1 MTEISMDNNPDPE
14 TNPIE
19 PHTETSEPAK
29 STSNVIEKHHS
40 RTLLRV
46 SLETYWRRKKWAL
59 PITVLAVLIIVLL
72 VPFTRYK
79 VLGMFL
85 KETVSFSV
93 IDSTTGTPISGTLLQ
108 FGKTTATTSANGKT
122 TMKLPVGDNTL
133 MVSKQYYMSAAAKIF
148 TSLTKSHNSVVV
160 RLVAIGRQVPI
171 VVINKITGKPVA
183 NAELKV
189 LNTEAKTDKNGKE
202 TIVLP
207 EDKVTQYGAVSANG
221 YNQAAVTV
229 QITSLAEAAN
239 TYSLTPTGSVY
250 FLSNLSGKIDVV
262 KSDLDGTNRRTV
274 LPGTGFENQSNTTLL
289 ASRDWKFLALYTQR
303 KATGNPEIDLID
315 TGTDT
320 MSNID
325 EGNAN
330 FTLVGWDDDSFIYQ
344 VDRNGVPAW
353 QNGQQALKSFS
364 APAKKITVL
373 VQTTGSG
380 TGPGDYISDRF
391 GSAYILNG
399 KVVYS
404 LNWFTGNCYYSD
416 PLSSKQATINSIN
429 PDGSGAMTI
438 KGFSPFSGNTWCN
451 LSTSITPYDKANSL
465 AIVFPPSDAKST
477 FYEYKAGKDTLAT
490 DISAQNF
497 YANNYPTYLLSPSG
511 NNTFWS
517 VYTDG
522 KNSLKVGDKNGQ
534 NAKIIANES
543 DYSPYGWFTDGY
555 LIVQKSGSELYIMS
569 SDGTSQPFKITNY
582 YKPQGSYR
590 GYGGGYGGL

>member
-40 RTLLRV
+40 RKLLRV

-183 NAELKV
+183 N
-189 LNTEAKTDKNGKE
+189 
-202 TIVLP
+202 
-207 EDKVTQYGAVSANG
+207 
-221 YNQAAVTV
+221 AAVTV

-451 LSTSITPYDKANSL
+451 LSTSITPYDEANSL

-477 FYEYKAGKDTLAT
+477 FYEYKDGKVTLAT